1 MKYELRSNKI
11 NLNTIHKIGVI
22 LIFLITLFFCVESFG
37 FQPSLRSEPST
48 SLNEFISLAE
58 TQKLYDKIFDLEFD
72 YDNSKTQ
79 NTKIKTPLHLVVE
92 DFRDMLF
99 ILLTEDEKNYKK
111 LEKNE
116 EIRLEELEK
125 FSDKKNNY
133 YKEYKWA
140 KAEIKLHHAII
151 KLSFDEKWA
160 SAWRVRQAYKLLLEN
175 DKEFPNFIEQKKT
188 LALLQIILAS
198 VPQKYQWA
206 LDLIGMDADLKSGV
220 KNLQKSTSQTHF
232 FQKETFLWQA
242 LLQTYLVEDLIEN
255 GKTSKQIAENLIKNY
270 PSERL
275 VLVVSSLVLMKNES
289 HKTALLA
296 WQNYARNYQNNNLTF
311 NKTEYF
317 SQEYLLAELYFYSEK
332 AKKAKFHYL
341 NFLRNTNS
349 NQSNQNRNFIKDSYY
364 KLFLIEW
371 LNLIDNSNEIT
382 NQNIQKNTYFNSVL
396 TKEVSKTAVDKNAK
410 KFIESVKKSN
420 HLPNKEL
427 YKARILTDGGNYQ
440 KALETIN
447 QISNS
452 ELQMWEEKEYFETI
466 LEYKYRKA
474 RIVDK
479 LDKLLDKKGKSIQTN
494 QAIQLYKEVIEY
506 STLKKQNEIHY
517 FAANS
522 ALQIGFIYQNIDKK
536 LAKIYFEK
544 AISFE
549 GHQYE
554 ESITQKAKLALK
566 KL

>member
-1 MKYELRSNKI
+1 MVNFQLTIFLDLKYR
-11 NLNTIHKIGVI
+11 IGVI
-22 LIFLITLFFCVESFG
+22 LIFLITPFFCVESFG
-37 FQPSLRSEPST
+37 INKIP
-48 SLNEFISLAE
+48 NNNFISLQE
-58 TQKLYDKIFDLEFD
+58 TQKLYDEIFDLKFN
-72 YDNSKTQ
+72 YDTNQKEEKDQ
-79 NTKIKTPLHLVVE
+79 KIKTPLHLVVE
-92 DFRDMLF
+92 DFQDMLF
-99 ILLTEDEKNYKK
+99 ILLTEDKRNYEK

-116 EIRLEELEK
+116 EIRLEKLEK
-125 FSDKKNNY
+125 FSTKKSIY

-140 KAEIKLHHAII
+140 KAEIKLHHAIL

-175 DKEFPNFIEQKKT
+175 EKEFPNFIEQKKS
-188 LALLQIILAS
+188 LALLQIVLAS

-206 LDLIGMDADLKSGV
+206 LDLIGMEANLETGI

-232 FQKETFLWQA
+232 FQKETLLWQS
-242 LLQTYLVEDLIEN
+242 LLQTYLVEDLIAN
-255 GKTSKQIAENLIKNY
+255 GESSKQIAQKLTQKY

-289 HKTALLA
+289 HRTALLA
-296 WQNYARNYQNNNLTF
+296 WQNYARKYQNNRLTF
-311 NKTEYF
+311 EKTEYF

-332 AKKAKFHYL
+332 SQKAKFHYL
-341 NFLRNTNS
+341 NFLKKNKL
-349 NQSNQNRNFIKDSYY
+349 NQSIKNRNFIKDSYY

-371 LNLIDNSNEIT
+371 FDNSNETIQ
-382 NQNIQKNTYFNSVL
+382 QNRYFNSVL
-396 TKEVSKTAVDKNAK
+396 NKGTSKTAVDKNAK
-410 KFIESVKKSN
+410 KFAESAIQN
-420 HLPNKEL
+420 QLPNKKL
-427 YKARILTDGGNYQ
+427 HQARILTDGGNYQ
-440 KALETIN
+440 KALEIIN

-452 ELQMWEEKEYFETI
+452 ELQKWENESNFETT

-474 RIVDK
+474 RVTDK
-479 LDKLLDKKGKSIQTN
+479 LSAFNQLN
-494 QAIQLYKEVIEY
+494 QAIPFYKEVIDY
-506 STLKKQNEIHY
+506 STLHKQNEIHY

-522 ALQIGFIYQNIDKK
+522 ALHLGFIYQKIDKK
-536 LAKIYFEK
+536 LAKMYFEK